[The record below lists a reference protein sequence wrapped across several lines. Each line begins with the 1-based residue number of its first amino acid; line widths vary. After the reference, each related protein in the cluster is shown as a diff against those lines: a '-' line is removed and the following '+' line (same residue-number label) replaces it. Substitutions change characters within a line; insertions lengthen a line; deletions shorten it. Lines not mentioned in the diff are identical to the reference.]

1 MRPSRWLIAALCL
14 LALPG
19 AALAFGLIGPGPLL
33 SAAVALLVAA
43 ALDLLR
49 LRLLPSP
56 SLERRVPRIVAVGHP
71 LQVEL
76 AFSAPPALA
85 GARIEVFDLHPP
97 QWPVED
103 LPQALDLPAEGRR
116 VLGYRLHPDRRGH
129 AAFSGCALRLH
140 SPWRL
145 WTQLRVLP
153 VASQIRV
160 YPDFARV
167 SHLALVG
174 TDRAS
179 RVIGAHQHR
188 RRGEGTEFHQLREY
202 RTGDSLRQ
210 IDWKA
215 SRRALKL
222 ISRDYQDE
230 RNQQVVL
237 LIDTG
242 RRMLA
247 HDGSLSHFDHALNAS
262 LLVAFIALRQGDSVG
277 LMASGGEFRW
287 MPPVRGLGAIDRML
301 DTVFDLQPQPVATDY
316 IDAAMQLGTR
326 QQRRA
331 LVLVVTNARDEDI
344 DDLLAGVRQLQRRH
358 LVCVA
363 SLREGV
369 LDDLLRDAPTRT
381 DTALEASAAALYLEQ
396 RQRAHTALRAQG
408 ATVLDVT
415 AAELP
420 GALVDHYLAM
430 KRAGRL

>member
-1 MRPSRWLIAALCL
+1 MRPTRLLVLALGL

-19 AALAFGLIGPGPLL
+19 AGLAFGLFGAGPLL
-33 SAAVALLVAA
+33 GASLAVFALAAI
-43 ALDLLR
+43 DLAR
-49 LRLLPSP
+49 LRLLPVP
-56 SLERRVPRIVAVGHP
+56 EVERRLPRVVAVGHP
-71 LQVEL
+71 LKVEL
-76 AFSAPPALA
+76 ALSGGLE
-85 GARIEVFDLHPP
+85 RQRLEVFDLHPA
-97 QWPVED
+97 QWAVED
-103 LPQALDLPAEGRR
+103 LPQRLSLPAQGRS
-116 VLGYRLHPDRRGH
+116 VLGYTLHPQQRG
-129 AAFSGCALRLH
+129 AAHFEGCALRLH

-145 WTQLRVLP
+145 WTRLATLPLRSAV
-153 VASQIRV
+153 RV

-215 SRRALKL
+215 SRRAQKL

-237 LIDTG
+237 LVDTG

-277 LMASGGEFRW
+277 LMASGGESRW
-287 MPPVRGLGAIDRML
+287 MPPARGLGAIDRLL
-301 DTVFDLQPQPVATDY
+301 DTVYDLQPQPVATDY
-316 IDAAMQLGTR
+316 IEAAMQLGAR
-326 QQRRA
+326 QPRRA
-331 LVLVVTNARDEDI
+331 LVLIVTNARDEDI
-344 DDLLAGVRQLQRRH
+344 EDLLAGVRQLQRRH

-363 SLREGV
+363 SLREAM
-369 LDDLLRDAPTRT
+369 LDELIEQPPERV
-381 DTALEASAAALYLEQ
+381 DTALEASAAAHYLDR

-415 AAELP
+415 ASQLP

>member
-1 MRPSRWLIAALCL
+1 MRPTRVLILALCL

-19 AALAFGLIGPGPLL
+19 GLLAFGVAGPGPLL
-33 SAAVALLVAA
+33 GASLALLALAA
-43 ALDLLR
+43 IDLAR
-49 LRLLPSP
+49 LRLLPVP
-56 SLERRVPRIVAVGHP
+56 AIERRLPRIVAVGHP
-71 LQVEL
+71 LAVEL
-76 AFSAPPALA
+76 AVSGGLPGQRL
-85 GARIEVFDLHPP
+85 EVFDLHPSH
-97 QWPVED
+97 WPVEAM
-103 LPQALDLPAEGRR
+103 PQRLELPAEGRSL
-116 VLGYRLHPDRRGH
+116 VEYRLHPDRRGH
-129 AAFSGCALRLH
+129 ARFEGCAARLH

-145 WTQLRVLP
+145 WTQLHSLSLTSDV
-153 VASQIRV
+153 RV

-215 SRRALKL
+215 TRRAQKL

-230 RNQQVVL
+230 RNQHVVL
-237 LIDTG
+237 LVDTG

-247 HDGSLSHFDHALNAS
+247 HDGTLSHFDHALNAS

-277 LMASGGEFRW
+277 LMASGGPSRW

-301 DTVFDLQPQPVATDY
+301 DTVFDLQPQAVATDY
-316 IDAAMQLGTR
+316 IEAAMQLGVR

-331 LVLVVTNARDEDI
+331 LVLIVTNARDEDI
-344 DDLLAGVRQLQRRH
+344 EDLLAGIRQLQRRH

-363 SLREGV
+363 SLREAM
-369 LDDLLRDAPTRT
+369 LDELIERAPERV
-381 DTALEASAAALYLEQ
+381 DTALEASAAAHYLEQ

-415 AAELP
+415 AVELP

>member
-1 MRPSRWLIAALCL
+1 MRPTRALILALCL

-19 AALAFGLIGPGPLL
+19 AALAFNYSGPGPLL
-33 SAAVALLVAA
+33 GASLALLALAA
-43 ALDLLR
+43 IDLAR
-49 LRLLPSP
+49 LRLLPVP
-56 SLERRVPRIVAVGHP
+56 AVERRVPRIVAVGHP
-71 LQVEL
+71 LKVEL
-76 AFSAPPALA
+76 ALSGALP
-85 GARIEVFDLHPP
+85 GQSLDVFDLHPP

-103 LPQALDLPAEGRR
+103 LPQRVRLPAEGRS
-116 VLGYRLHPDRRGH
+116 VIEYRLHPDQRGH
-129 AAFSGCALRLH
+129 ARFEGCALRLH

-145 WTQLRVLP
+145 WTLLRSLSNVSD
-153 VASQIRV
+153 VRI

-215 SRRALKL
+215 TRRAQKL

-237 LIDTG
+237 LVDTG

-247 HDGSLSHFDHALNAS
+247 HDGNLSHFDHALNAS

-277 LMASGGEFRW
+277 LMASGGESRW

-301 DTVFDLQPQPVATDY
+301 DTVFDLQPQAVATDY
-316 IDAAMQLGTR
+316 IEAAMQLGVR

-331 LVLVVTNARDEDI
+331 LILIVTNARDEDI
-344 DDLLAGVRQLQRRH
+344 EDLLAGVRQLQRRH

-363 SLREGV
+363 SLREAM
-369 LDDLLRDAPTRT
+369 LDELIEQSPERV

-396 RQRAHTALRAQG
+396 RNRVHTALRAQG

>member
-1 MRPSRWLIAALCL
+1 MRPTRALVLVLCL

-19 AALAFGLIGPGPLL
+19 AAFAFGLAGPGPLL
-33 SAAVALLVAA
+33 GTALAVLSLA
-43 ALDLLR
+43 ALDAAR
-49 LRLLPSP
+49 VRLLPVP
-56 SLERRVPRIVAVGHP
+56 ELERRAPRIVAVGHA
-71 LQVEL
+71 LKVEL
-76 AFSAPPALA
+76 AFSGGLPGQSLD
-85 GARIEVFDLHPP
+85 VFDLHPSR
-97 QWPVED
+97 WPVED
-103 LPQALDLPAEGRR
+103 LPQRVHLPREGRN
-116 VLGYRLHPDRRGH
+116 VIAYRLQPDQRG
-129 AAFSGCALRLH
+129 AAQFEGCALRLH

-145 WTQLRVLP
+145 WARGITLPLR
-153 VASQIRV
+153 QDIRV

-215 SRRALKL
+215 SRRAQKL

-237 LIDTG
+237 LVDTG

-247 HDGSLSHFDHALNAS
+247 HDGNLSHFDHALNAS

-277 LMASGGEFRW
+277 LMASGGESRW
-287 MPPVRGLGAIDRML
+287 MPPVRGLGAIDRLL
-301 DTVFDLQPQPVATDY
+301 DTVYDLQPQAVATDY
-316 IDAAMQLGTR
+316 IEAAMQLGVR
-326 QQRRA
+326 QPRRA
-331 LVLVVTNARDEDI
+331 LVLIVTNARDEDI
-344 DDLLAGVRQLQRRH
+344 EDLLAGVRQLQRRH

-363 SLREGV
+363 SLREAM
-369 LDDLLRDAPTRT
+369 LDELLDQAPDRV

-415 AAELP
+415 AIELP

>member
-1 MRPSRWLIAALCL
+1 MRPTRLLVLALAL

-19 AALAFGLIGPGPLL
+19 AGFAFGLIGPGPLL
-33 SAAVALLVAA
+33 GASVALLALAA
-43 ALDLLR
+43 IDFAR
-49 LRLLPSP
+49 LRLLPVP
-56 SLERRVPRIVAVGHP
+56 DVERRLPRVVAVGHP
-71 LQVEL
+71 LKVEL
-76 AFSAPPALA
+76 ALGGGLSGQRLE
-85 GARIEVFDLHPP
+85 IFDLHPA
-97 QWPVED
+97 QWPVQD
-103 LPQALDLPAEGRR
+103 LPQRLALPEQGRS
-116 VLGYRLHPDRRGH
+116 VLSYTLHPQQRG
-129 AAFSGCALRLH
+129 AAHFDGCALRLH
-140 SPWRL
+140 APWRL
-145 WTQLRVLP
+145 WTRLVTRPLRSAV
-153 VASQIRV
+153 RV

-215 SRRALKL
+215 TRRAQKL

-237 LIDTG
+237 LVDTG

-277 LMASGGEFRW
+277 LMASGGDTRW
-287 MPPVRGLGAIDRML
+287 MPPARGLGAIDRLL
-301 DTVFDLQPQPVATDY
+301 DTVYDLQPQPVATDY
-316 IDAAMQLGTR
+316 IEAAMQLGAR
-326 QQRRA
+326 QPRRA
-331 LVLVVTNARDEDI
+331 LVLIVTNARDEDI
-344 DDLLAGVRQLQRRH
+344 EDLLAGVRQLQRRH

-363 SLREGV
+363 SLREAM
-369 LDDLLRDAPTRT
+369 LDELLEQPPQRV
-381 DTALEASAAALYLEQ
+381 DTALEASAAAQYLDQ
-396 RQRAHTALRAQG
+396 RQRVHTALRAQG

-415 AAELP
+415 ATQLP
-420 GALVDHYLAM
+420 GALVDHYLSM

>member
-1 MRPSRWLIAALCL
+1 VRPTRALILALCL

-19 AALAFGLIGPGPLL
+19 AALAFGVAGPGPLL
-33 SAAVALLVAA
+33 GASLALLALAA
-43 ALDLLR
+43 MDFAR
-49 LRLLPSP
+49 LRLLPVP
-56 SLERRVPRIVAVGHP
+56 AIERRVPRIVAVGHP
-71 LQVEL
+71 LAVEL
-76 AFSAPPALA
+76 ALSGGLPGQRL
-85 GARIEVFDLHPP
+85 EVFDLHPAH
-97 QWPVED
+97 WPVEA
-103 LPQALDLPAEGRR
+103 LPQRVELPVEGRS
-116 VLGYRLHPDRRGH
+116 VVEYRLHPDQRGH
-129 AAFSGCALRLH
+129 ARFEGCALRLH

-145 WTQLRVLP
+145 WTRLRTLP
-153 VASQIRV
+153 LPSEVRI

-215 SRRALKL
+215 SRRAQKL

-237 LIDTG
+237 LVDTG

-247 HDGSLSHFDHALNAS
+247 HDGNLSHFDHALNAS

-277 LMASGGEFRW
+277 LMASGGQSRW

-316 IDAAMQLGTR
+316 IEAAMQLGVR

-331 LVLVVTNARDEDI
+331 LILIVTNARDEDI
-344 DDLLAGVRQLQRRH
+344 EDLLAGIRQLQRRH

-363 SLREGV
+363 SLREAVVDRTLAEPPATTDGA
-369 LDDLLRDAPTRT
+369 LL
-381 DTALEASAAALYLEQ
+381 SAAMTLYAEA
-396 RQRAHTALRAQG
+396 RDRAHAQLRANG
-408 ATVLDVT
+408 ADVLDVT
-415 AAELP
+415 AAQLP
-420 GALVDHYLAM
+420 AALVEHYLAI

>member
-1 MRPSRWLIAALCL
+1 MRPTRALILALCL

-19 AALAFGLIGPGPLL
+19 GLLAFGVAGPGPLL
-33 SAAVALLVAA
+33 GASLALVALAA
-43 ALDLLR
+43 IDLAR
-49 LRLLPSP
+49 LRLLPVP
-56 SLERRVPRIVAVGHP
+56 AVERRVPRIVAVGHP
-71 LQVEL
+71 LAVEL
-76 AFSAPPALA
+76 ALSGGLPGQRL
-85 GARIEVFDLHPP
+85 EVFDLHPAH
-97 QWPVED
+97 WPVEA
-103 LPQALDLPAEGRR
+103 LPQRVELPAAGRS
-116 VLGYRLHPDRRGH
+116 VIEYRLHPDRRGH
-129 AAFSGCALRLH
+129 ARFEGCSLRLH

-145 WTQLRVLP
+145 WTQLHGLHLP
-153 VASQIRV
+153 SDVRI

-215 SRRALKL
+215 SRRAQKL

-237 LIDTG
+237 LVDTG

-277 LMASGGEFRW
+277 LMASGGQSRW

-316 IDAAMQLGTR
+316 IEASLQLGVR

-331 LVLVVTNARDEDI
+331 LILIVTNARDEDI
-344 DDLLAGVRQLQRRH
+344 EDLLAGIRQLQRRH

-363 SLREGV
+363 SLREAM
-369 LDDLLRDAPTRT
+369 LDELIERAPERV
-381 DTALEASAAALYLEQ
+381 DTALEASAAAHYLEQ
-396 RQRAHTALRAQG
+396 RQRAHAALRAQG

>member
-1 MRPSRWLIAALCL
+1 VRPSGLLIALLCA

-19 AALAFGLIGPGPLL
+19 AALAFGLATPGPLL
-33 SAAVALLVAA
+33 AAAGALLGAS
-43 ALDLLR
+43 LIDLAR
-49 LRLLPSP
+49 LRVSP
-56 SLERRVPRIVAVGHP
+56 TPELERRVPRVVAVGHA
-71 LQVEL
+71 LNVEL
-76 AFSAPPALA
+76 ALQGSPQRLD
-85 GARIEVFDLHPP
+85 VFDLHPAD
-97 QWPVED
+97 WRVED
-103 LPQALDLPAEGRR
+103 MPQRLQVPASGRI
-116 VLGYRLHPDRRGH
+116 VISYRLHPQQRGS
-129 AAFSGCALRLH
+129 ARFEGCALRLH

-145 WTQLRVLP
+145 WTQARRVEAQNT
-153 VASQIRV
+153 VRV

-215 SRRALKL
+215 TQRARKL

-230 RNQQVVL
+230 RNQQVML
-237 LIDTG
+237 LLDTG

-277 LMASGGEFRW
+277 LLASGGESRW

-316 IDAAMQLGTR
+316 IEAAVQLGAR

-331 LVLVVTNARDEDI
+331 LVLIITNARDEDI
-344 DDLLAGVRQLQRRH
+344 EDLLAGVRQLQRRH

-363 SLREGV
+363 SLREGI
-369 LDDLLRDAPTRT
+369 LDTLMESAPESVDA
-381 DTALEASAAALYLEQ
+381 ALETSAAAHYLEQ
-396 RQRAHTALRAQG
+396 RQRAHHALRAQG
-408 ATVLDVT
+408 TSVLDVS
-415 AAELP
+415 AAQLP

>member
-1 MRPSRWLIAALCL
+1 MRPTRALILALAL

-19 AALAFGLIGPGPLL
+19 AAFAFDVSGPGPLL
-33 SAAVALLVAA
+33 AAGVALL
-43 ALDLLR
+43 ALAIIDFAR
-49 LRLLPSP
+49 LRLLPVP
-56 SLERRVPRIVAVGHP
+56 ELERRVPRIVAVGHP
-71 LQVEL
+71 LKVEL
-76 AFSAPPALA
+76 ALSGGLPGQSL
-85 GARIEVFDLHPP
+85 EVFDLHPP

-103 LPQALDLPAEGRR
+103 LPQRLRLPAEGRS
-116 VLGYRLHPDRRGH
+116 VIEYLLHPDQRGH
-129 AAFSGCALRLH
+129 ARFTGCALRLH

-145 WTQLRVLP
+145 WTRLRTLDQTSDVR
-153 VASQIRV
+153 I

-215 SRRALKL
+215 TRRAQKL

-237 LIDTG
+237 LVDTG

-277 LMASGGEFRW
+277 LMASGGDARW
-287 MPPVRGLGAIDRML
+287 MPPARGLGAIDRML
-301 DTVFDLQPQPVATDY
+301 DTVFDLQPQAVATDY
-316 IDAAMQLGTR
+316 IEAAMQLGVR

-331 LVLVVTNARDEDI
+331 LILVVTNARDEDI
-344 DDLLAGVRQLQRRH
+344 EDLLAGVRQLQRRH

-363 SLREGV
+363 SLREAM
-369 LDDLLRDAPTRT
+369 LDELIEQSPERV

-396 RQRAHTALRAQG
+396 RQRVHAALRAQG

-415 AAELP
+415 ASQLP
-420 GALVDHYLAM
+420 GALVDHYLSM

>member
-1 MRPSRWLIAALCL
+1 MRPTRLLVLALGL

-19 AALAFGLIGPGPLL
+19 AALAFGLSGPGPLL
-33 SAAVALLVAA
+33 GASVFVLALAAIDFA
-43 ALDLLR
+43 R
-49 LRLLPSP
+49 LRLLPIP
-56 SLERRVPRIVAVGHP
+56 AVERRLPRVVAVGHP
-71 LQVEL
+71 LTVEL
-76 AFSAPPALA
+76 ALSGGLEAQRL
-85 GARIEVFDLHPP
+85 EVFDLHPA
-97 QWPVED
+97 QWTVEN
-103 LPQALDLPAEGRR
+103 LPQRLSLPAQGRS
-116 VLGYRLHPDRRGH
+116 VLAYTLHPQQRG
-129 AAFSGCALRLH
+129 AAHFEGCALRLH

-145 WTQLRVLP
+145 WTRLFMHPLRSAV
-153 VASQIRV
+153 RV

-215 SRRALKL
+215 TRRAQKL

-237 LIDTG
+237 LVDTG

-277 LMASGGEFRW
+277 LMASGGESRW
-287 MPPVRGLGAIDRML
+287 MPPARGLGAIDRLL
-301 DTVFDLQPQPVATDY
+301 DTVYDLQPQPVATDY
-316 IDAAMQLGTR
+316 IEAAMQLGAR
-326 QQRRA
+326 QPRRA
-331 LVLVVTNARDEDI
+331 LVLIVTNARDEDI
-344 DDLLAGVRQLQRRH
+344 EDLLAGVRQLQRRH

-363 SLREGV
+363 SLREAM
-369 LDDLLRDAPTRT
+369 LDELLEQPPERV
-381 DTALEASAAALYLEQ
+381 DTALEASAAAQYLEQ
-396 RQRAHTALRAQG
+396 RQRVHTALRAQG

-415 AAELP
+415 ATQLP

>member
-1 MRPSRWLIAALCL
+1 VRPGVWLIALLAA

-19 AALAFGLIGPGPLL
+19 VLWVSDLAGPGPL
-33 SAAVALLVAA
+33 AAAASVLLVL
-43 ALDLLR
+43 ALVDALR
-49 LRLLPSP
+49 LRRLPTP
-56 SLERRVPRIVAVGHP
+56 LIERRLPRIVAVGHAVP
-71 LQVEL
+71 VEL
-76 AFSAPPALA
+76 ALS
-85 GARIEVFDLHPP
+85 GAAMQLDVFDLHPP
-97 QWPVED
+97 DWACQG
-103 LPQALDLPAEGRR
+103 LPQRLDLRENQRS
-116 VLGYRLHPDRRGH
+116 VLGYSLSPPRRGS
-129 AAFSGCALRLH
+129 AQFAGCALRLR
-140 SPWRL
+140 SPLRL
-145 WTQLRVLP
+145 WSQLRE
-153 VASQIRV
+153 VAVTDEVRV
-160 YPDFARV
+160 YPDFAAV
-167 SHLALVG
+167 SKLALVG

-179 RVIGAHQHR
+179 RVIGAHLQR

-247 HDGSLSHFDHALNAS
+247 EDEGLTHFDHALNAS

-277 LMASGGEFRW
+277 LLASGGEQRW
-287 MPPVRGLGAIDRML
+287 LPPARGLGTLDRL
-301 DTVFDLQPQPVATDY
+301 LEGVYDLHPQPVATDY
-316 IDAAMQLGTR
+316 LEAAMRLAALQA
-326 QQRRA
+326 RRA
-331 LVLVVTNARDEDI
+331 LVLLVTNARDEDI
-344 DDLLAGVRQLQRRH
+344 EDLAAGVRQLQRRH

-369 LDDLLRDAPTRT
+369 LDSLVRESPSNT
-381 DTALEASAAALYLEQ
+381 DRALEASAALHYLES
-396 RQRAHTALRAQG
+396 RSRAHAALRAQG
-408 ATVLDVT
+408 AAVLNVT

-420 GALVDHYLAM
+420 GALVEHYLAI